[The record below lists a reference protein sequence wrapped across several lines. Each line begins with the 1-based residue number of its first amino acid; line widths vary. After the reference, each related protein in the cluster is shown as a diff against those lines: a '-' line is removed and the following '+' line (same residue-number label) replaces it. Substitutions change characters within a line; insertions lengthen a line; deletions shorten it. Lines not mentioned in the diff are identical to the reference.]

1 MQDQNND
8 QIDGEEVPTVPAE
21 AQEIQNKPEQADG
34 KEESQDSPFKKLS
47 GAELNKLSLE

>member
-21 AQEIQNKPEQADG
+21 AQEIESKPEQADG
-34 KEESQDSPFKKLS
+34 KDAPSSSYKELS
-47 GAELNKLSLE
+47 AAELGKLSLQ